1 MIMREM
7 KKADVDAVVAIEQSV
22 QPYPWS
28 RANFVD
34 ALESGYI
41 CRVDETGSGDLRGYA
56 ILMPLVDEGEL
67 LTIGVAENEQ
77 RKGLGRAILSRM
89 LDLARERN
97 IRYVF
102 LEVRRSNVAAMALY
116 RSAGFREIG
125 VRYDYYRNAH
135 GSEDAITMACEIS
148 GPSGG
153 QQTEGKGKT
162 GG

>member
-1 MIMREM
+1 MMREM
-7 KKADVDAVVAIEQSV
+7 KMADVDAVLAIEQAV

-28 RANFVD
+28 RGNFVD
-34 ALESGYI
+34 ALDSGYI
-41 CRVDETGSGDLRGYA
+41 CRVEETGSGDLSGYA

-67 LTIGVAENEQ
+67 LTIGVAQAEQ

-102 LEVRRSNVAAMALY
+102 LEVRRSNAAAMGLY

-125 VRYDYYRNAH
+125 VRYDYYRNSH
-135 GSEDAITMACEIS
+135 GSEDAITMACEVS
-148 GPSGG
+148 GPSGE
-153 QQTEGKGKT
+153 QQMEGKGET
-162 GG
+162 RG